1 MKLLYFIIIIMLTNF
16 FPSTHIYAVDKI
28 EQSIPKISV
37 NILIVPE
44 IEACRPDG
52 YTNYSSENYF
62 CEPLTAKDIERWEQ
76 TGQITEKYTI
86 PPSVISL
93 GPRLSETLYAYSL
106 LPLTGPKTRLCA
118 IFVFKW
124 NSPQNGMV
132 SLNRYSTQGNIPN
145 GEWHAELK
153 KVTYWIHQERADALL
168 PAYGCNWKLQI
179 DGKTWLFNTAR

>member
-145 GEWHAELK
+145 GEYTKKELTHFSLHMVVIGNFK
-153 KVTYWIHQERADALL
+153 ST
-168 PAYGCNWKLQI
+168 
-179 DGKTWLFNTAR
+179 GKHGFLIPHDDFNTDRLFT